1 MFIRKKE
8 FIELISYG
16 IVGLFSLGMFVFGVM
31 FPEYTLVNEC
41 YNVEDTVALTENQ
54 RERLWELLKGENTDK
69 EGELKV
75 TCLSSE
81 YLKEII
87 DGWD

>member
-1 MFIRKKE
+1 MFMKRKE
-8 FIELISYG
+8 WIEWISYG
-16 IVGLFSLGMFVFGVM
+16 VVGLFSLMMFVFGVM

-41 YNVEDTVALTENQ
+41 YEMGETAELTENQ
-54 RERLWELLKGENTDK
+54 RERLWNLLNAENAKK

-75 TCLSSE
+75 TCLCYE

>member
-1 MFIRKKE
+1 ME
-8 FIELISYG
+8 WISYG
-16 IVGLFSLGMFVFGVM
+16 AVGLFSLGMFVFGVM

-41 YNVEDTVALTENQ
+41 YDVKNTAELSEEQ
-54 RERLWELLKGENTDK
+54 REHIWKMLWDGTADEAE
-69 EGELKV
+69 EVKV
-75 TCLSSE
+75 TCLSYE